1 MIDVKNFQTARRFA
15 PDKMQKCSLF
25 QSERFFCDV
34 YCLEPGQAQAAHA
47 HAGSDKIYAV
57 IEQAAYR
64 PFEGRRRVV
73 IVDDH
78 TLVRDGTRRLLEIE
92 DGLEVVGVAAN
103 GVEALDRVRE
113 TRPDVVLMD
122 IEMPQMDGIE
132 ATQRIAAEFP
142 RTAVIALSAYDSAG
156 NESAL
161 SAEVSRS
168 IL

>member
-1 MIDVKNFQTARRFA
+1 MATDRRPDERAEPAA
-15 PDKMQKCSLF
+15 P
-25 QSERFFCDV
+25 
-34 YCLEPGQAQAAHA
+34 
-47 HAGSDKIYAV
+47 I
-57 IEQAAYR
+57 
-64 PFEGRRRVV
+64 RVV

-142 RTAVIALSAYDSAG
+142 RTDRKSTRLNSSH
-156 NESAL
+156 
-161 SAEVSRS
+161 
-168 IL
+168 